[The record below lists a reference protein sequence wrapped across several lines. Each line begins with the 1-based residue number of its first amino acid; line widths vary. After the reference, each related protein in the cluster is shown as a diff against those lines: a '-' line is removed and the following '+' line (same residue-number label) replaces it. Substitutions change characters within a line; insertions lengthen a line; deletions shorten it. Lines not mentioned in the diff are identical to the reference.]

1 MNSMKHFLI
10 LFCSVCSLVLNAQC
24 PTVSPNGQDT
34 CRIGSGTAVLGA
46 SGSTGNYSWYDASS
60 GGNYLGSGSSFIT
73 PSISSTT
80 DFFVAAA
87 DTTRGLNFDGAND
100 YVAISNFNYAGS
112 GFAEVTVECWIRT
125 TDGTDQMI
133 ASFDRSEY
141 WRLEINGS
149 GAGTGQVG
157 WDVMTDAGQMD
168 FGSTSTV
175 NDGEWHHIAAVY
187 DNGTASIYIDG
198 VLDASTTQGTSFGT
212 GITRFG
218 FVSAG
223 SEATFFN
230 GTNTPFWPFNGDI
243 EDFRIWSTARTAIEI
258 QENMS
263 RCLAGTEPGLEVYYP
278 MEEGA
283 GTLVGDLSSG
293 NDGTMFNMNPA
304 TDWIEADHDY
314 FCPSCESP
322 RTIVTATVSTGPAL
336 DLGPDY
342 FSYCGFTSLTLDAG
356 VGYTNYLWNTTET
369 TSLINV
375 SVPGEYYVQVD
386 NGAGCFDFDTIQI
399 AESPLGGIPS
409 SPSANDTCRI
419 GAGSV
424 GLTAS
429 GSTGNYL
436 WYDAPTAGTFLD
448 TGSVY
453 NTPVLGSSTTYYV
466 SAIED
471 NNGLN
476 FDGANDYV
484 ALNSFYASSGI
495 TEVTVE
501 AWIRTT
507 KTEAQIIASYD
518 RSDYWRLGVS
528 STGGSTGQVT
538 WNLGTNAGILDMA
551 SSSTVND
558 GNWHH
563 VAGVYDNG
571 TATIYVDGVAD
582 GTATLGTSIG
592 TGTTR
597 YGFIATGSETSS
609 FNGTQTISR
618 FQGDIDEVRIWNVA
632 RTGAEISASM
642 SACLNGDVEGL
653 FAYYSAEDAAGTTLT
668 DVFSGQD
675 GTLFNMAPAS
685 DWIESD
691 YIFTCEACESPRTAV
706 TVTIGA
712 GSSLDL
718 GPDQSLTCSPS
729 ATLDAGGSYTSYLWS
744 TTETSSSITVSTPG
758 IYTVLVEDGA
768 GCNDADTIFVQG
780 ADGSSQTALNFDG
793 SNDYV
798 AIPNFFYASN
808 SIPEVTVEAWIR
820 TSSGG
825 DQIIA
830 SYDRSEYWRFG
841 INGDGAGT
849 GQVSWNVRT
858 DAGILDMGSSTRV
871 DDGLWHHVA
880 GVYDN
885 GVASIYID
893 GVLDAQVTSGSVMG
907 SGLTRFGF
915 ISSGS
920 EATTFNA
927 VRTPANEMLG
937 DIDQLRI
944 WSVAKTA
951 DQIRRDMCLTSPV
964 DGTGLE
970 MSFSFN
976 DGSGTMVTE
985 SVAGNDGTMFN
996 MAPASDW
1003 VTSGAAIGD
1012 QSAYLYTGSWGGA
1025 TISLTSC
1032 AGDQVEISNVSGS
1045 PSGVHLYVVET
1056 DPNSTTGITGFTS
1069 GNYYY
1074 GVFQTDDN
1082 SESFD
1087 VTYTYTG
1094 HPLVSAANESSLILL
1109 DRTDNTDLNWIDN
1122 GSTINVGTDEISA
1135 SSAGRREFI
1144 IDANE
1149 YVWTGAS
1156 NTNWAI
1162 AANWLPTTVPPSG
1175 ANIRIPNVT
1184 NQPVLDSDRQIGS
1197 FNLESEAT
1205 ADLNG
1210 FVLSVYDNILHDGV
1224 LSFNGGTLNLNGTT
1238 TDQNLILNSDMIAE
1252 NIISANP
1259 GNVSISSG
1267 VLSVEGSLDV
1277 TAGTFNTNDSLIIV
1291 SNALG
1296 TGRIGEIT
1304 GTEISGEIEMQRHI
1318 DAGETYWRYFSSA
1331 VNGATI
1337 AQYND
1342 DFVTAGYPGS
1352 LYPSFSTGGA
1362 PWPSVYTYDET
1373 LGPGLGYLPATS
1385 ASQIIQ
1391 VGQGLE
1397 VWCGDTITGTTPF
1410 VVDLRGPVNQ
1420 GNIALPVSY
1429 TFTGTPAEDG
1439 YCLVGNPYPSTIDW
1453 DAAGWTKFNMNDAV
1467 YIKNPDTEFF
1477 ATYVAGT
1484 GTNGGSRFIASQQAF
1499 YVLANNEF
1507 PGSPVLD
1514 ISESCKASND
1524 PTFFRAGDYY
1534 DPGCKIAINGLG
1546 LRDECVVRHGDDA
1559 LDTFEGNKDALKLWG
1574 GWGEH
1579 PQISL
1584 LNGENKDFT
1593 IHTFDFDNEE
1603 WSIPLRVIVFETG
1616 MYSMDFENV
1625 ALLDVP
1631 CVKLEDTYTGIIYDV
1646 EDGLGLE
1653 FEMYDTTWA
1662 PRFILHLGKEY
1673 NTEITHVSCNSSN
1686 DGMIELDLD
1695 LPTVDFSLTTSEGTE
1710 SITGVDGDPLI
1721 LSGLES
1727 DIYSIEVPGLTNLCG
1742 TNTFDLVVNE
1752 PSILNVTGSVSHDD
1766 GSGVGVISAEVLGGT
1781 APYSYEWDFG
1791 ATTATVMDLS
1801 PGFYIVRVTDA
1812 NGCQGE
1818 ETFEVVYALGVEDY
1832 VLETKVWL
1840 DQTQEFIIIQNG
1852 SNMNTLG
1859 IYSIDGKLIH
1869 ALNATSNSGS
1879 TQIPVP
1885 NSLENGVYF
1894 LRNSDNSI
1902 ALKFV
1907 LSK

>member
-1 MNSMKHFLI
+1 MKKI
-10 LFCSVCSLVLNAQC
+10 LFLLAFFCSFGVKSQC
-24 PTVSPNGQDT
+24 PTIPPTGQDT
-34 CRIGSGTAVLGA
+34 CRIGAGTAVLGA
-46 SGSTGNYSWYDASS
+46 SGSTGNYSWYDAST
-60 GGNYLGSGSSFIT
+60 GGNYLGSGSSFTT

-80 DFFVAAA
+80 NFFVAAA
-87 DTTRGLNFDGAND
+87 DTTRGLNFDGTND
-100 YVAISNFNYAGS
+100 YVAISNYNYASS
-112 GFAEVTVECWIRT
+112 GIPAVTVECWIRT

-133 ASFDRSEY
+133 ASYDRSEY
-141 WRLEINGS
+141 WRLEINGT

-168 FGSTSTV
+168 FGSSTAV

-198 VLDASTTQGTSFGT
+198 VLDATTSQGTTFGT

-223 SEATFFN
+223 SEATTFN

-243 EDFRIWSTARTAIEI
+243 EDFRIWSTARSASEI
-258 QENMS
+258 QDNMN
-263 RCLAGTEPGLEVYYP
+263 RCLTGSETGLEVYYP
-278 MEEGA
+278 MEEGT
-283 GTLVGDLSSG
+283 GTAVGDLVAT

-304 TDWIEADHDY
+304 TDWIEADRAY

-322 RTIVTATVSTGPAL
+322 RTTVTATVSLGAAV

-342 FSYCGFTSLTLDAG
+342 FSYCGLTSVTLDAG
-356 VGYTNYLWNTTET
+356 GGYTNYLWNTTET
-369 TSLINV
+369 TSSISV
-375 SVPGEYYVQVD
+375 SSPGEYHVQVD
-386 NGAGCFDFDTIQI
+386 DGAGCFDFDTIQI
-399 AESPLGGIPS
+399 AESPLGGVPG

-424 GLTAS
+424 GLMAS
-429 GSTGNYL
+429 GSTGNYC
-436 WYDAPTAGTFLD
+436 WYDSPTGGTFLD

-453 NTPVLGSSTTYYV
+453 TTPVLASTTTYYV
-466 SAIED
+466 SAKED

-476 FDGANDYV
+476 FDGSNDYV
-484 ALNSFYASSGI
+484 ALNSFYAATGI

-507 KTEAQIIASYD
+507 KTGAQIIASYD

-538 WNLGTNAGILDMA
+538 WHLGTNAGILDMS

-582 GTATLGTSIG
+582 GTASLGTSIG

-597 YGFIATGSETSS
+597 FGFIATGSETAS
-609 FNGTQTISR
+609 FNGTQTVSR

-632 RTGAEISASM
+632 RTGAQISASM
-642 SACLNGDVEGL
+642 NACLNGEVDGL
-653 FAYYSAEDAAGTTLT
+653 FAYYSAEDGAGTTLT

-691 YIFTCEACESPRTAV
+691 YVFTCEACESPRTPV

-712 GSSLDL
+712 GTPLDL

-729 ATLDAGGSYTSYLWS
+729 VTIDAGGSYTSYLWS
-744 TTETSSSITVSTPG
+744 TAETSSSISVSTPG
-758 IYTVLVEDGA
+758 VYSVVVEDGA

-780 ADGSSQTALNFDG
+780 ADGGSQTALNFDG

-820 TSSGG
+820 TTSGG
-825 DQIIA
+825 NQIIA

-907 SGLTRFGF
+907 TGLTRFGF

-920 EATTFNA
+920 EAATFNA
-927 VRTPANEMLG
+927 GRTPANEMLG

-964 DGTGLE
+964 DATGLE

-976 DGSGTMVTE
+976 DGSGTTVTE

-1012 QSAYLYTGSWGGA
+1012 QSTYLYPGAWGGA

-1032 AGDQVEISNVSGS
+1032 SGDQIEVSNVSGS

-1056 DPNSTTGITGFTS
+1056 DPNTTTGLTGFTS
-1069 GNYYY
+1069 GNHYY

-1082 SESFD
+1082 VETYD
-1087 VTYTYTG
+1087 ITYTYTG
-1094 HPLVSAANESSLILL
+1094 HPLVTAANEGSLITL
-1109 DRTDNTDLNWIDN
+1109 DRADNADGTWVDN
-1122 GSTINVGTDEISA
+1122 GSTINTGTDEITA
-1135 SSAGRREFI
+1135 STSGRREFI

-1149 YVWTGAS
+1149 FVWTGAS
-1156 NTNWAI
+1156 STNWALG
-1162 AANWLPTTVPPSG
+1162 ANWLPTSVPPSG

-1197 FNLESEAT
+1197 FSLETGAT

-1210 FVLSVYDNILHDGV
+1210 FTLSVDGNVLHDGI
-1224 LSFNGGTLNLNGTT
+1224 LTFNGGTLNMNGTT
-1238 TDQNLILNSDMIAE
+1238 ADQTITLNSDMTAE

-1259 GNVSISSG
+1259 GNVTIENG
-1267 VLSVEGSLDV
+1267 VLNLEGSLDI
-1277 TAGTFNTNDSLIIV
+1277 TAGTFNTNDSLVVI
-1291 SNALG
+1291 SNAFG

-1304 GTEISGEIEMQRHI
+1304 GTGISGEIEMQRHI

-1331 VNGATI
+1331 VSGATI

-1352 LYPSFSTGGA
+1352 TYPTFSSGGA

-1373 LGPGLGYLPATS
+1373 LGPGLGYTAASS
-1385 ASQIIQ
+1385 ASQVIE

-1410 VVDLRGPVNQ
+1410 DVDLRGPVNQ
-1420 GNIALPVSY
+1420 GNLSLPVSF

-1453 DAAGWTKFNMNDAV
+1453 DAAGWTKFNMDDAV
-1467 YIKNPDTEFF
+1467 YIKNPDTEIF

-1499 YVLANNEF
+1499 YVLANNDL

-1514 ISESCKASND
+1514 ISESCKATND
-1524 PTFFRAGDYY
+1524 ATFFRAGEYY
-1534 DPGCKIAINGLG
+1534 DPGCKIGINGLG
-1546 LRDECVVRHGDDA
+1546 LRDECVIRYGDGA
-1559 LDTFEGNKDALKLWG
+1559 LDSFEGERDALKLWG
-1574 GWGEH
+1574 GWGVH

-1584 LNGENKDFT
+1584 LNTEDKDFT
-1593 IHTFDFDNEE
+1593 IHTFDFDNQE
-1603 WSIPLRVIVFETG
+1603 WSIPLRVVVFETG
-1616 MYSMDFENV
+1616 IYSLDFENV

-1631 CVKLEDTYTGIIYDV
+1631 CVKLEDTYTGIMYDI
-1646 EDGLGLE
+1646 EDGLGME
-1653 FEMYDTTWA
+1653 FELYDTTWA
-1662 PRFILHLGKEY
+1662 PRFLLHIGKEY
-1673 NTEITHVSCNSSN
+1673 DAEISHVTCNSEN
-1686 DGMIELDLD
+1686 DGMISLDLE
-1695 LPTVDFSLTTSEGTE
+1695 LPSVDYNITTSTGTE
-1710 SITGVDGDPLI
+1710 TIAGAAGNPLV

-1742 TNTFDLVVNE
+1742 TNIFNFVVNE
-1752 PSILNVTGSVSHDD
+1752 PSILNIVGDVSHDD
-1766 GSGVGVISAEVLGGT
+1766 GSGIGSISTEGLGGT
-1781 APYSYEWDFG
+1781 APYYYEWDFG
-1791 ATTATVMDLS
+1791 ATTPTVSGLA
-1801 PGFYIVRVTDA
+1801 PGVYTVRVTDA
-1812 NGCQGE
+1812 NGCEGE
-1818 ETFEVVYALGVEDY
+1818 AIFEVLYSLDLDEIH
-1832 VLETKVWL
+1832 LETKIWL
-1840 DQTQEFIIIQNG
+1840 DQSQDYIIIQNG
-1852 SNMNTLG
+1852 SNLSTLG
-1859 IYSIDGKLIH
+1859 FYSIDGKLIESVNQNNF
-1869 ALNATSNSGS
+1869 AGS
-1879 TQIPVP
+1879 TQITIP
-1885 NSLENGVYF
+1885 SGLENGVYF
-1894 LRNSDNSI
+1894 LRNADNSI
-1902 ALKFV
+1902 AFKFV
-1907 LSK
+1907 LSR